1 VQRVEI
7 HTDEANTISAAIP
20 QRLGYRLDRIEDRVP
35 AAPSETSRLQ
45 IWITDQEP
53 DA

>member
-1 VQRVEI
+1 MQRVEI

-20 QRLGYRLDRIEDRVP
+20 QRLGYRLDRIDERVP
-35 AAPSETSRLQ
+35 AAPAETGRLQ
-45 IWITDQEP
+45 IWVTEQAP